1 MGNGATIEE
10 AIRLL
15 ADALRRLGE
24 MKTWSAD
31 VEGAYRQVADAA
43 GLLVSWV
50 EDHDDSP
57 SHKPWPARHAV

>member
-1 MGNGATIEE
+1 MGNGARLEE

-31 VEGAYRQVADAA
+31 VAEAYRQVADAA
-43 GLLVSWV
+43 QLLVSWV
-50 EDHDDSP
+50 DDNYAAQMRGP
-57 SHKPWPARHAV
+57 SRSEHPV